1 MKSNLAFGRCRIS
14 IHCATTQHTAAL
26 KKYKKN
32 IHRGEGEKIGKIARK
47 EISFMSCEIK
57 FYLATDGI
65 EGEKTIE

>member
-1 MKSNLAFGRCRIS
+1 MVDVEFQFTVPPLSTLLHSKNI
-14 IHCATTQHTAAL
+14 
-26 KKYKKN
+26 KKN

-65 EGEKTIE
+65 EGEKKIE